1 MIEKMKNGIA
11 KIGIIAIG
19 LLILLRLGHINV
31 KVYTKKRHTKSGVKN
46 ASKRRL

>member
-19 LLILLRLGHINV
+19 LLILLRLGYINV
-31 KVYTKKRHTKSGVKN
+31 KVKRHNKRGVKN